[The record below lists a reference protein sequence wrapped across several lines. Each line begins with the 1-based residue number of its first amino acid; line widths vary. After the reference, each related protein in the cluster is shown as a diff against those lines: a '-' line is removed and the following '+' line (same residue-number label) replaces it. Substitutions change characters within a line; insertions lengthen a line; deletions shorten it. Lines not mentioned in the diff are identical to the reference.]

1 MVMHENYYM
10 NQNKLNQMKNKKI
23 SNILNET
30 TLLKRTEH
38 KSTYVKWFPKAR
50 LYFRNFQLKKNNQL
64 EEKCKIIK
72 MEV

>member
-30 TLLKRTEH
+30 TLLKRTEN
-38 KSTYVKWFPKAR
+38 KSTYVKWFPKTR
-50 LYFRNFQLKKNNQL
+50 LYFRNFQKNQF
-64 EEKCKIIK
+64 EEKCKIIT